1 MLRFA
6 TAAGISAVF
15 IILGSTIGGGAADTL
30 NKLGEVNVLAG
41 AFGVTLAS
49 ALTVAI
55 MTRYGLPV
63 SSSQAIVGGII
74 GWNIYV
80 GLPTEMG
87 LVTKIASTWILNPL
101 LSMLF
106 AFVLFFIV
114 KKSLNKLNPH
124 LLKRDY
130 ITRLGL
136 ILVGAFGAY
145 NLGANGI
152 ASVMG
157 VFVTSNPFPGIDIG
171 FIHLSPQNVLFGI
184 GGIAIALGVI
194 TYSKKVMMTVGSDIY
209 SLSPVGALIVVMSV
223 SLVLFIFSSR
233 DLHDFLVS
241 YNLPALPLVPISSS
255 QASVGAV
262 IGVALA
268 KKGRNIHFKSLGR
281 IIAGWIA
288 TPLGAIIITLFILL
302 ILNKVVGLDIGG

>member
-1 MLRFA
+1 
-6 TAAGISAVF
+6 
-15 IILGSTIGGGAADTL
+15 
-30 NKLGEVNVLAG
+30 
-41 AFGVTLAS
+41 
-49 ALTVAI
+49 
-55 MTRYGLPV
+55 
-63 SSSQAIVGGII
+63 
-74 GWNIYV
+74 
-80 GLPTEMG
+80 
-87 LVTKIASTWILNPL
+87 
-101 LSMLF
+101 
-106 AFVLFFIV
+106 
-114 KKSLNKLNPH
+114 
-124 LLKRDY
+124 
-130 ITRLGL
+130 
-136 ILVGAFGAY
+136 
-145 NLGANGI
+145 
-152 ASVMG
+152 
-157 VFVTSNPFPGIDIG
+157 
-171 FIHLSPQNVLFGI
+171 LFGI

-268 KKGRNIHFKSLGR
+268 KKGRNIHFKPLGR

-302 ILNKVVGLDIGG
+302 ILNKVVGLDIGGR